1 MQKKII
7 YGILSVLFI
16 LIYASC
22 INDESISGDKVLS
35 EITIDVPSGKDTIH
49 AEFGINV
56 TIDPA
61 EWVKQSLEG
70 QNLSYE
76 WRASYIKETGG
87 GFNQDSLKYLSHE
100 PVLDYAFKQLGQ
112 YWLRLRVSNEDGSAF
127 RQFVVYVEAAYEEG
141 LFILS
146 KDEEGKGRTTFMR
159 VRNEAGV
166 LSGSLSD
173 FIQSPFETI
182 NPDFPL
188 NDPADILKLEK
199 SMFITSAKDQLLY
212 HIDYRTFDL
221 INKIEIKEQFPEF
234 RPVALCGADGMM
246 SPVFLLM
253 GDNGKV
259 VLYETKLS
267 FIYES
272 SKLFPANAT
281 YDDCFAYMKGTM
293 EHCFFVNDVE
303 GLVCYID
310 LSNQRAFDSKYFER
324 EEIVNLMFSDD
335 GRLYVV
341 SRDKLDAAA
350 VKITWFAPANFI
362 FGAFRSPLDY
372 TYTSNQIS
380 LTRNTRII
388 VNVLYKLAFY
398 NQDGKL
404 YRWSYRSTEPQLPE
418 DAVAEVDGKITC
430 MSFSSDNEYIYL
442 GYYDPASKKEL
453 KGSVAVFSIRE
464 QRIVKEFTG
473 VADRPIRVF
482 YKNR

>member
-16 LIYASC
+16 LMYASC
-22 INDESISGDKVLS
+22 INDESTPGNKVLS

-70 QNLSYE
+70 QNLNYE

-112 YWLRLRVSNEDGSAF
+112 YWVRLRVSNEDGSAF
-127 RQFVVYVEAAYEEG
+127 RQFVVYVEAAFEEG

-146 KDEEGKGRTTFMR
+146 KEEEGKGRTTFMR

-188 NDPADILKLEK
+188 NDPADVLKLGK
-199 SMFITSAKDQLLY
+199 DMFMASAKDQLLY
-212 HIDYRTFDL
+212 HFDYRTFDL
-221 INKIEIKEQFPEF
+221 INKIEIKEQFPEL
-234 RPVALCGADGMM
+234 RPAVLCGTDRMM

-272 SKLFPANAT
+272 PKLFPANET

-293 EHCFFVNDVE
+293 EHCFFVNDTE
-303 GLVCYID
+303 GLVRYID
-310 LSNQRAFDSKYFER
+310 LSNQRAFTSKYFER

-341 SRDKLDAAA
+341 SRDKLDAAT

-372 TYTSNQIS
+372 TYTSDQLS

-388 VNVLYKLAFY
+388 INVLYKLAFY
-398 NQDGKL
+398 NQEGKL

-442 GYYDPASKKEL
+442 GYYNPDSKEEL
-453 KGSVAVFSIRE
+453 KGSVAVFSIKE

-473 VADRPIRVF
+473 VADRPVRVF